1 MADVTLNAPALP
13 NCEPEI
19 LDPEADA
26 SFDPRLSDRNI
37 AFCHFFLANGGD
49 ATSAALSCGYPP
61 ARAQTF
67 GLGLLER
74 SEVSNYISALWRDE
88 ARASG
93 ITATTLI
100 RQVREL
106 AFGNIDD
113 HIEKVVGDSGFVS
126 IRLRND
132 VPRAKMAAVK
142 SITVKETPG
151 KFGVSR
157 TVSVVLHDPMK
168 PLMLLM
174 TLLGI
179 VPKPQPMDAG
189 GQVNPTAE
197 FEQYSIEELEAMA
210 KKRGLPL

>member
-1 MADVTLNAPALP
+1 MADLTLNAPALP

-26 SFDPRLSDRNI
+26 SFDPRLSDRDI
-37 AFCHFFLANGGD
+37 AFAHFFLANGGD
-49 ATSAALSCGYPP
+49 ATGAALSCGYPA
-61 ARAQTF
+61 ARATTF

-74 SEVSNYISALWRDE
+74 PEVSGYISALWRDE

-113 HIEKVVGDSGFVS
+113 HIEKVVGDSFVS

-179 VPKPQPMDAG
+179 TPKPQPVDAG
-189 GQVNPTAE
+189 GPVNPMAD

>member
-1 MADVTLNAPALP
+1 MTVPAPCDPADVD
-13 NCEPEI
+13 I
-19 LDPEADA
+19 LDPADGIV
-26 SFDPRLSDRNI
+26 DPRLSDRDI
-37 AFCHFFLANGGD
+37 AFCHLFMSNGGD
-49 ATSAALSCGYPP
+49 ATAAALSCGYPP
-61 ARAQTF
+61 ARATTF
-67 GLGLLER
+67 GLSLLER
-74 SEVSNYISALWRDE
+74 PEISGYISALWRDE

-126 IRLRND
+126 IRLRKD
-132 VPRAKMAAVK
+132 VPRSKMAAVK

-179 VPKPQPMDAG
+179 TPKPQPVDAG
-189 GQVNPTAE
+189 GPVNPMAE
-197 FEQYSIEELEAMA
+197 FEQYSLEELEALA